1 MLSAV
6 ARHRAT
12 VWLGVLVILAL
23 GGCAEQPSGE
33 LSKNKIQLLWPA
45 PPEQPRFLFEASLA
59 SVADIVKETDAERT
73 KRLLTGQSRLSAAP
87 VYDRPS
93 GVAAR
98 NGRIYVADP
107 ASKSVIVFD
116 AARRRLF
123 SFGRRE
129 PNVLQ
134 RPTAIAVDRQGQVYV
149 LDGRSKRVM
158 VFDGLGLFRFAVGDP
173 QVFTNPA
180 GLAVSPDGE
189 RIYVVDRGSLETD
202 DHKVVVY
209 APDGKER
216 YRLGRRGGEP
226 GEFNIPLAAAAGS
239 DGSLYVAD
247 TGNFRIQ
254 VFDAAGKFRFA
265 FGGVGANLGQFSRA
279 RSIAVDSDGN
289 IYVAD
294 GGFNNVQVFDAGG
307 RLLMPLGRLERNP
320 GPGHYSLIAGIAVD
334 ETNRLYVIDH
344 YFKKIDVFR
353 RLSEAEG
360 KQLASK

>member
-6 ARHRAT
+6 ARRRAA
-12 VWLGVLVILAL
+12 VWLGILVAAAL
-23 GGCAEQPSGE
+23 GGCAGQRDGD
-33 LSKNKIQLLWPA
+33 LSKNKIQILWPA

-59 SVADIVKETDAERT
+59 SAADIVKESDAERT
-73 KRLLTGQSRLSAAP
+73 KRMLTGQSRLSAAP
-87 VYDRPS
+87 VFDRPS

-98 NGRIYVADP
+98 DGRIYVADP
-107 ASKSVIVFD
+107 ASKSIIVFD

-129 PNVLQ
+129 PNLLQ
-134 RPTAIAVDRQGQVYV
+134 RPSAIAVDHKRQVYV

-158 VFDGLGLFRFAVGDP
+158 VFDSLGLFRFAVGDP
-173 QVFTNPA
+173 QAFTNPA

-189 RIYVVDRGSLETD
+189 NIYVVDRGSLESD

-216 YRLGRRGGEP
+216 YRLGARGAEP
-226 GEFNIPLAAAAGS
+226 GQFNIPLAAATGP
-239 DGSLYVAD
+239 DGSLYVVD

-265 FGGVGANLGQFSRA
+265 FGGVGANLGKFSRA
-279 RSIAVDSDGN
+279 RSIAVDRDGN

-294 GGFNNVQVFDAGG
+294 GGFNNIQIFDGG
-307 RLLMPLGRLERNP
+307 GQLLMPLGRLEQNP

-334 ETNRLYVIDH
+334 ETNRLYVIDQ

-353 RLSEAEG
+353 RLSETEG